1 MASHALNPGKVSAFY
16 DVQSDMGRLSHG
28 LFRKTIAARWPE
40 LDILAKSPEC
50 RKMLLDLVDQNIKRL
65 NEKIEEYKA
74 DSDARAEQEVTRLK
88 FDPSPIAKQMREHHF
103 KCSNAFHRDFERF
116 KKYEKSGK
124 AERERIASRVDE
136 RLPRVPDPRP
146 RIADYQ
152 EWAPA
157 APASDKHS
165 GGSFASQADQREA
178 DQRDAFAVRE
188 RQPEAD
194 NQTSEAKLSE
204 NMITSQNEERERIA
218 VNSAVASPLDSR
230 GAKPAEADRRSQQDS
245 NGSSAVAA
253 DHRGHREPSPEP
265 VAHPRR
271 EQAPNRENQ
280 TSEPKVLEN
289 VIIAKN
295 QDPVRV
301 APNSVVAPGLDKL
314 GPAPDEAKG
323 AGRSPMGLLLE
334 PSPVEV
340 ELLPPKLRGRYERT
354 AGARRRHRRFRKVDL
369 RRRDR

>member
-1 MASHALNPGKVSAFY
+1 
-16 DVQSDMGRLSHG
+16 
-28 LFRKTIAARWPE
+28 
-40 LDILAKSPEC
+40 
-50 RKMLLDLVDQNIKRL
+50 
-65 NEKIEEYKA
+65 
-74 DSDARAEQEVTRLK
+74 
-88 FDPSPIAKQMREHHF
+88 MREHHF
-103 KCSNAFHRDFERF
+103 KCSNAFHREFERF

-165 GGSFASQADQREA
+165 GGSFASQADHREA
-178 DQRDAFAVRE
+178 VQRDAFAVRE

-204 NMITSQNEERERIA
+204 NMITTQNQNSERVPA
-218 VNSAVASPLDSR
+218 NSAVAPGLDNQ
-230 GAKPAEADRRSQQDS
+230 GAKPAEAAGRSDDDS

-253 DHRGHREPSPEP
+253 DRRGRREPSLEP
-265 VAHPRR
+265 VAHPHRPEAPDR
-271 EQAPNRENQ
+271 DNQASKANRD
-280 TSEPKVLEN
+280 EN

-295 QDPVRV
+295 QEPVRV
-301 APNSVVAPGLDKL
+301 AANSVVAPGLDKP
-314 GPAPDEAKG
+314 GPTPDEANG
-323 AGRSPMGLLLE
+323 GGRSPMGLLLE

-340 ELLPPKLRGRYERT
+340 ELLPPKLRGRDERT